1 MPKKGKRVLLVLAV
15 AWWCGLFE
23 IYALND
29 IQLKESTKLKL
40 DLILRTNCINDQ
52 RIYWSGLEFSFG
64 VEAMIG
70 AVVEKKFNW
79 GSLSLENE
87 FLLNQPFGDN
97 ILKDEERS
105 QYLANFSVDSLAI
118 SKLNLQIRVGDLKIK
133 IGKAETPFGRTFF
146 PVFSNNFN
154 FGSPFIRSEAI
165 LWRETGI
172 FIRYKLGILM
182 FDLAAVNGGENRDT
196 NSGKG
201 GVFRLGLEGKKWGV
215 GISHKVHDGVGS
227 EWQKVYK
234 GHSGVDF
241 RLEFSPL
248 IFSGELIY
256 DRYGFHRAFDE
267 NDIFWPT
274 SIYYRDVFYQ
284 SKTPISGVGGYINL
298 MYRSAKWILNLNY
311 GEYYPQEIGN
321 IYHDTPNKRGI
332 VKLAYNFGE
341 EFWMFL
347 VGILENQRPR
357 EPWRSGAKPF
367 AGMLSFEYR
376 L

>member
-1 MPKKGKRVLLVLAV
+1 MMLSGKLLLSGFFLF
-15 AWWCGLFE
+15 WFCGLSK
-23 IYALND
+23 IYTLND

-40 DLILRTNCINDQ
+40 DLVLRTNCINDQ

-70 AVVEKKFNW
+70 AVIEKKFNW
-79 GSLSLENE
+79 GSLSMENE
-87 FLLNQPFGDN
+87 FLLVQPFGDN
-97 ILKDEERS
+97 ILTDDGRS
-105 QYLANFSVDSLAI
+105 KYLANFSVEPFAI
-118 SKLNLQIRVGDLKIK
+118 SKLNLQVRFGNFIIK

-146 PVFSNNFN
+146 PVFANNFN

-165 LWRETGI
+165 IWRETGI
-172 FIRYKLGILM
+172 FVQYKLGIVV

-201 GVFRLGLEGKKWGV
+201 GIFRLGLEGKKWGIGV
-215 GISHKVHDGVGS
+215 SHKVHDGLGS

-234 GHSGVDF
+234 GHTGVDF
-241 RLEFSPL
+241 RWQWSRFV
-248 IFSGELIY
+248 FSGEMIY
-256 DRYGFHRAFDE
+256 DRYGFHREYDE

-284 SKTPISGVGGYINL
+284 WKTPISGVGGYINL
-298 MYRSAKWILNLNY
+298 MYRSSKWILNLNY

-321 IYHDTPNKRGI
+321 IYHDTPNRRGI
-332 VKLAYNFGE
+332 VKVACNLSE
-341 EFWMFL
+341 DFWVYV
-347 VGILENQRPR
+347 VGIIENQRPR
-357 EPWRSGAKPF
+357 ESWRSGAKPF